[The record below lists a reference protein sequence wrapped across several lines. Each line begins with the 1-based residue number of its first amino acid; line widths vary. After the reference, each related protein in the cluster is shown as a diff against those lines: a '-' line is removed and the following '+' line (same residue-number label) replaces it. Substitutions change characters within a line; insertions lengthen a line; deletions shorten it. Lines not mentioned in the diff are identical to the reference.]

1 MKTTPNFSPDGMSGM
16 VSAAHTGFAGI
27 GRGYTPDCF
36 DEVTTVIFA
45 RHSFV
50 AAPASTQDDEPHGH
64 DDGLVHGHDWAV
76 SR

>member
-16 VSAAHTGFAGI
+16 VSASHTSI

-36 DEVTTVIFA
+36 DEVTTVIFSC
-45 RHSFV
+45 HSFA
-50 AAPASTQDDEPHGH
+50 AAPASTSDDEPHGH
-64 DDGLVHGHDWAV
+64 DDGLVHSHNWAV